1 MAVNGTIP
9 GPTLVADWG
18 DMMVVHVTNG
28 LQTSTNG
35 TSIHWHGIRQNY
47 TNEYDGVPSITQ
59 CPTAPGET
67 ITYTWRATQYGT
79 SWYHSHFSLMAW
91 EGVHGGLIINGPATS
106 NYDEDKGTIVLG
118 DWSHDTCDALYSYA
132 QTVGP
137 PTLDNGLINGTN
149 THDGAGT
156 RFTTAFTAGQSYR
169 LRIIN
174 SAVDTHWKFSID
186 GHTLQVIAA
195 DFVPIEPYTANYV
208 NIGMGGPNLGTYFD
222 VVLC

>member
-1 MAVNGTIP
+1 
-9 GPTLVADWG
+9 
-18 DMMVVHVTNG
+18 MVIHVTNG
-28 LQTSTNG
+28 LTTSTNG

-79 SWYHSHFSLMAW
+79 SWYHSHFALQAW
-91 EGVHGGLIINGPATS
+91 EGVFGGLIINGPATA
-106 NYDEDKGTIVLG
+106 NYDVDKGTIILS
-118 DWSHDTCDALYSYA
+118 DWSHETCDSLYDYA

-149 THDGAGT
+149 TFDGSGK
-156 RFTTAFTAGQSYR
+156 RFTTSFVSGTSYR

-174 SAVDTHWKFSID
+174 SAIDTHWKFSID

-195 DFVPIEPYTANYV
+195 DFVPIVPYTANYI
-208 NIGMGGPNLGTYFD
+208 NIGMGMYFTCSSSIYAQ
-222 VVLC
+222 LR